1 MKYLT
6 YIFLAGLILLL
17 VGCGESRTINH
28 IDATAEARID
38 SIPTPTPQI
47 VIQEVIKEVLVE
59 VTVEKVVEKVPSTL
73 LPSFEILNKHPKLDC
88 LNKTM
93 DVFIDIFGIWVISTK
108 SAPENYVLHTANVLA
123 EFIDNDSDGIPD
135 DVDVLKH
142 LVEDNYVVP
151 VWTTSER
158 SDFWQKARGTYCE
171 DNISMAASMYY
182 DEDQWALGGI
192 KKNGTWDTNLEE
204 VWHVVTRGWS
214 GTYPEAFSVAKPSL
228 LTDAMD
234 VARGG
239 YFEKVPSKYP
249 PEAWYKYYDESCEY
263 ECQASE
269 YIYWALMANIGAL
282 DPELTGKCADSA
294 DEWNICTADDLGDK
308 DILISEL
315 LNNMRFKL
323 PTRIPDGSYR

>member
-1 MKYLT
+1 MIHCIPLLT
-6 YIFLAGLILLL
+6 MMLLL
-17 VGCGESRTINH
+17 TISCSSGSETESAQVPTLVPT
-28 IDATAEARID
+28 ATVAL
-38 SIPTPTPQI
+38 PTATGTPGPTLDLGNLENKQI
-47 VIQEVIKEVLVE
+47 TAGHHDWENIEFEVLSE
-59 VTVEKVVEKVPSTL
+59 
-73 LPSFEILNKHPKLDC
+73 HPNLDC

-93 DVFIDIFGIWVISTK
+93 DIFIDVFGVWLVSTK

-142 LVEDNYVVP
+142 LVEANYVVP
-151 VWTTSER
+151 VWTTSQR
-158 SDFWQKARGTYCE
+158 SDFWKKALGTYCE

-192 KKNGTWDTNLEE
+192 KKQGTWDTNLEE
-204 VWHVVTRGWS
+204 VWHVVTKGWS
-214 GTYPEAFSVAKPSL
+214 GTYPAAFSVEQPSL

-282 DPELTGKCADSA
+282 DPELTNKCTDSA
-294 DEWNICTADDLGDK
+294 DEWNICTADDLGYK

-315 LNNMRFKL
+315 LNDMGFKL

>member
-1 MKYLT
+1 MIRYITLLT
-6 YIFLAGLILLL
+6 ATLLL
-17 VGCGESRTINH
+17 TVSCSGGSDTETAQVATSVPTATVAPPT
-28 IDATAEARID
+28 ATATPG
-38 SIPTPTPQI
+38 PTLEPDNLENKQI
-47 VIQEVIKEVLVE
+47 TADQHDWEYIGFEVL
-59 VTVEKVVEKVPSTL
+59 S
-73 LPSFEILNKHPKLDC
+73 KHPKLNC

-93 DVFIDIFGIWVISTK
+93 DVFIDVFGVWVISTK

-135 DVDVLKH
+135 DVDVLKY

-158 SDFWQKARGTYCE
+158 SDFWQKARGTYCV

-192 KKNGTWDTNLEE
+192 KKKGTWDTNLEE

-214 GTYPEAFSVAKPSL
+214 GTYPEAFSVEKPSL

-249 PEAWYKYYDESCEY
+249 PEAWYKYYDESCKY

-294 DEWNICTADDLGDK
+294 DEWNICTTDDLGYK

-315 LNNMRFKL
+315 LNNMGFKL

>member
-1 MKYLT
+1 ML
-6 YIFLAGLILLL
+6 LPVLMLL
-17 VGCGESRTINH
+17 VAGCGDDTASSLPIYTPYPTHTSAE
-28 IDATAEARID
+28 ATANSIDPPLTSSRFEAL
-38 SIPTPTPQI
+38 S
-47 VIQEVIKEVLVE
+47 
-59 VTVEKVVEKVPSTL
+59 
-73 LPSFEILNKHPKLDC
+73 KHPKLNC

-93 DVFIDIFGIWVISTK
+93 DVVIDVFGVWVISTK
-108 SAPENYVLHTANVLA
+108 SAPEKYVLHTANVLA

-171 DNISMAASMYY
+171 DNIGMAASMYY

-192 KKNGTWDTNLEE
+192 KKEGTWDTNLEE

-214 GTYPEAFSVAKPSL
+214 GTYPEAFGVEKPSL
-228 LTDAMD
+228 LTEAMD

-239 YFEKVPSKYP
+239 YFENIPSTYP

-294 DEWNICTADDLGDK
+294 DEWNICTADDLGYK
-308 DILISEL
+308 DVLISEL
-315 LNNMRFKL
+315 LNDMGFKL
-323 PTRIPDGSYR
+323 PTHIPDGSYR

>member
-1 MKYLT
+1 
-6 YIFLAGLILLL
+6 
-17 VGCGESRTINH
+17 
-28 IDATAEARID
+28 
-38 SIPTPTPQI
+38 
-47 VIQEVIKEVLVE
+47 
-59 VTVEKVVEKVPSTL
+59 
-73 LPSFEILNKHPKLDC
+73 
-88 LNKTM
+88 
-93 DVFIDIFGIWVISTK
+93 
-108 SAPENYVLHTANVLA
+108 
-123 EFIDNDSDGIPD
+123 
-135 DVDVLKH
+135 
-142 LVEDNYVVP
+142 
-151 VWTTSER
+151 
-158 SDFWQKARGTYCE
+158 
-171 DNISMAASMYY
+171 MAASMYY

-192 KKNGTWDTNLEE
+192 KKKGTWDTNLEE

-214 GTYPEAFSVAKPSL
+214 GTYPEAFSAEKPSL

-239 YFEKVPSKYP
+239 FFEKVPSRYP

-294 DEWNICTADDLGDK
+294 DEWNICTADDLGYK

-315 LNNMRFKL
+315 LNNMGFKL